1 MLSQFDFDAPVYK
14 TLIGGLSA
22 IDLPRLNVL
31 SLEEATLF
39 IKAYGFDIDTDS
51 EKLWYFHRRA
61 AVFLNEKLGYDLA
74 QIPDEVKDR
83 KELQDLRRLLL
94 WASSL
99 QPEEKNLQRWSC
111 AFLRIIH
118 VFIHSE
124 SDLFSFY
131 SEEIQKQ
138 ILSPIQDCIVHD
150 GTTGSTFLK
159 RPNGDE
165 PGIPLVRFESK
176 PFKTSASTVIKL
188 LAKPDALAMN
198 IYDKLG
204 VRFVTQT
211 VFDAFRVVQFL
222 LEQHLVSFPHVLPEQ
237 SSNNLYPVDLFLEV
251 CREVNSAG
259 LKLSP
264 EDVNI
269 RMIEKMQS
277 AQENSKLNLLRKE
290 NSFSGAKHKFIK
302 FISRR
307 MILTKSEKKEQG
319 IQFFYPFEVQVMDEA
334 SYLEVM
340 QGPSDHQSYKERQ
353 IQAARSRLLPDGL

>member
-1 MLSQFDFDAPVYK
+1 
-14 TLIGGLSA
+14 
-22 IDLPRLNVL
+22 
-31 SLEEATLF
+31 
-39 IKAYGFDIDTDS
+39 
-51 EKLWYFHRRA
+51 
-61 AVFLNEKLGYDLA
+61 
-74 QIPDEVKDR
+74 
-83 KELQDLRRLLL
+83 
-94 WASSL
+94 
-99 QPEEKNLQRWSC
+99 
-111 AFLRIIH
+111 
-118 VFIHSE
+118 
-124 SDLFSFY
+124 
-131 SEEIQKQ
+131 
-138 ILSPIQDCIVHD
+138 
-150 GTTGSTFLK
+150 
-159 RPNGDE
+159 
-165 PGIPLVRFESK
+165 
-176 PFKTSASTVIKL
+176 
-188 LAKPDALAMN
+188 MN

-204 VRFVTQT
+204 VRFVTHT

-251 CREVNSAG
+251 CREVNSAD

-277 AQENSKLNLLRKE
+277 AQENSNLNLLRKE

-307 MILTKSEKKEQG
+307 MIMTKSEKKEKG

-334 SYLEVM
+334 SYIEAM